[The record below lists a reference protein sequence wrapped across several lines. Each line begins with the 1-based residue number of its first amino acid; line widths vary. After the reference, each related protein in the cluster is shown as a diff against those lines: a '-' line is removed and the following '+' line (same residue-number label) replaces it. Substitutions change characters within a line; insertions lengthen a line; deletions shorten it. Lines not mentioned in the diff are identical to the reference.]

1 MVAVAVVAEVA
12 PLVAV
17 QRAVVQVEQA
27 AAVLAQAITE
37 HQLSLQQVEVQ
48 TLVAVVEEELA
59 RVEPMEI
66 MAVQVDLESSLL
78 DMYLLPLM
86 HLSR

>member
-27 AAVLAQAITE
+27 AAVLAQATTE
-37 HQLSLQQVEVQ
+37 HQQSLQQVEVQ
-48 TLVAVVEEELA
+48 TLVAVVVVELELA
-59 RVEPMEI
+59 ALMEI
-66 MAVQVDLESSLL
+66 MAAQADLESSSL
-78 DMYLLPLM
+78 DMYLLLLM
-86 HLSR
+86 HLFL